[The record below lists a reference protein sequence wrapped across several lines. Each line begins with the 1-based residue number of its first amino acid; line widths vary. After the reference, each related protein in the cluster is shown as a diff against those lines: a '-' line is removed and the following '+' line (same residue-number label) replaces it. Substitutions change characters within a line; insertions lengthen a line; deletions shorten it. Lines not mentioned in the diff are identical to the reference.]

1 MGKQEAAGAAELRS
15 RVQVGAAGERLHTQG
30 VPRVKAVDYPFPVL
44 LCGEQGRG
52 EGTLGSCTH
61 TPSPKFLALQGVDPF
76 TSSWPPR

>member
-44 LCGEQGRG
+44 LCGEQGGVVVR
-52 EGTLGSCTH
+52 ELWAPALTLPLQS
-61 TPSPKFLALQGVDPF
+61 FLHYR
-76 TSSWPPR
+76 S